1 MKKNA
6 LLDFLIIVFVYLAL
20 SCFPF
25 GLIIRSEDLSWLIIT
40 LQIVTQIILL
50 VFIILFTIF
59 KTKLDHK
66 IGKINII
73 NTLLLI
79 PTLVVCFSNFTNM
92 RIATCQSSISF
103 DTNLILNIVLTLFI
117 VINEEIIFRLLFIN
131 NLEFKKNI
139 YIILL
144 TAGVFG
150 ICHLTHFFSTFDPS
164 DLVIVLYTFLL
175 GLLLGFAYLFSKSII
190 PCFVIHFLFNL
201 LNNLIFPYFVLEWK
215 YILITSLFVLIVA
228 IYVVVL
234 FFIKSLPNK
243 ESQPANE

>member
-6 LLDFLIIVFVYLAL
+6 LIDFLIIVFVYLAL

-25 GLIIRSEDLSWLIIT
+25 GLIIRSEDLSWLVIT

-79 PTLVVCFSNFTNM
+79 PTLAVCFSNFTNM
-92 RIATCQSSISF
+92 RIATGQSSISF
-103 DTNLILNIVLTLFI
+103 DTNLILNIVLTFFI

-150 ICHLTHFFSTFDPS
+150 ICHLTHFLSSFNPS

-175 GLLLGFAYLFSKSII
+175 GLLLGFAYLFTKSIY
-190 PCFVIHFLFNL
+190 PCFVIHLLFNL
-201 LNNLIFPYFVLEWK
+201 LNNILFPYFVLEWG
-215 YILITSLFVLIVA
+215 YILITAIFVICVA
-228 IYVVVL
+228 IYVTIL
-234 FFIKSLPNK
+234 FFVKLPK
-243 ESQPANE
+243 EKE

>member
-6 LLDFLIIVFVYLAL
+6 LLDFLIILFVYLAL

-25 GLIIRSEDLSWLIIT
+25 GLIIRSENLSWLVIT
-40 LQIVTQIILL
+40 LQIATQIILL

-73 NTLLLI
+73 NTLLLM
-79 PTLVVCFSNFTNM
+79 PTLAICFSNLTNM
-92 RIATCQSSISF
+92 RTATGQSSISF

-150 ICHLTHFFSTFDPS
+150 ICHLTHFLSSFNHA
-164 DLVIVLYTFLL
+164 DLLIVLYTFLL
-175 GLLLGFAYLFSKSII
+175 GLLLGFAYLFTKSIY
-190 PCFVIHFLFNL
+190 PCFAIHLLFNL
-201 LNNLIFPYFVLEWK
+201 LNNILFPYFVLEWS
-215 YILITSLFVLIVA
+215 YILITGLFVVCVA
-228 IYVVVL
+228 IYVTIL
-234 FFIKSLPNK
+234 FFVKLPK
-243 ESQPANE
+243 EKE

>member
-6 LLDFLIIVFVYLAL
+6 LIDFLIIVFVYLAL

-25 GLIIRSEDLSWLIIT
+25 GLIIRSEDLSWLVIT

-50 VFIILFTIF
+50 AFIILFTIF

-79 PTLVVCFSNFTNM
+79 PTLAVCFSNLTNM
-92 RIATCQSSISF
+92 RIATGQSSISF

-150 ICHLTHFFSTFDPS
+150 ICHLTHFLSSFNPA
-164 DLVIVLYTFLL
+164 DLLIVLYTFLL
-175 GLLLGFAYLFSKSII
+175 GLLLGFAYLFTKSIY

-201 LNNLIFPYFVLEWK
+201 LNNILFPYFVLEWN
-215 YILITSLFVLIVA
+215 YILITAIFVICVA
-228 IYVVVL
+228 IYVTIL
-234 FFIKSLPNK
+234 FFVKFLK
-243 ESQPANE
+243 EKE

>member
-6 LLDFLIIVFVYLAL
+6 LIDFLIIVFVYLAL

-25 GLIIRSEDLSWLIIT
+25 GLIIRSEDLSWLVIT
-40 LQIVTQIILL
+40 LQIVVQISLL

-79 PTLVVCFSNFTNM
+79 PTLAVCFSNLTNM
-92 RIATCQSSISF
+92 RIATGQSSISF

-117 VINEEIIFRLLFIN
+117 VINEEIVFRLLFIN
-131 NLEFKKNI
+131 NIEFKKNI

-150 ICHLTHFFSTFDPS
+150 ICHLTHFFSSFNPA
-164 DLVIVLYTFLL
+164 DLLIVLYTFLL
-175 GLLLGFAYLFSKSII
+175 GLLLGFAYLFTKSIY
-190 PCFVIHFLFNL
+190 PCFVIHLLFNL
-201 LNNLIFPYFVLEWK
+201 LNNILFPYFVLEWD
-215 YILITSLFVLIVA
+215 YILITAIFVICVA
-228 IYVVVL
+228 IYVTIL
-234 FFIKSLPNK
+234 FFVKLPK
-243 ESQPANE
+243 EKE